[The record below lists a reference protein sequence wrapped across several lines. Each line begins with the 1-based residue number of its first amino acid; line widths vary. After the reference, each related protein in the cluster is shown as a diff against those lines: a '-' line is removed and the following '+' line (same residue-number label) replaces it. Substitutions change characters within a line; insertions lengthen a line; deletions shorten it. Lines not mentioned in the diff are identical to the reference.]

1 MKQQLLALV
10 EHCRCCYL
18 RITEYIKKR
27 ALDPSAAQLLKQLF
41 DEGANNDKKVCALL
55 LALNTVL
62 PPIAAASRLKP
73 TILIGQEDTLIFVDA
88 KEQAQ
93 LKVQETYRSYT
104 ELNLPIVPKLIAVG
118 KTWTSFREPSWSA
131 TVTYAMSSS
140 QRQEQ

>member
-1 MKQQLLALV
+1 M
-10 EHCRCCYL
+10 
-18 RITEYIKKR
+18 
-27 ALDPSAAQLLKQLF
+27 
-41 DEGANNDKKVCALL
+41 

-118 KTWTSFREPSWSA
+118 KNLDQLQGTFVVCYGDICYEFQSA
-131 TVTYAMSSS
+131 SRAVDILIKLTAVLGLPFSKISKLVWHFLSGCIYGIQQKESYASINKLKVYLDKG
-140 QRQEQ
+140 